1 MIKSFGFFREEDLQK
16 TEVKK
21 QEIDKPVILRKPIAN
36 TIKSVKLSNKKD
48 FSLILNDIQTL
59 LDNKLGEYKEQCG
72 IINDKTALLNYIQ
85 KANEIGYIAIDTETT
100 GLEPLKDE
108 VVGISLYTK
117 NEKAVYV
124 PIGHINHLTYI
135 KRDNQLSIE
144 DVNECLQTI
153 TAKIIMHNGKFD
165 IRFIKNFIKCNIECY
180 FDTMIAERLLTNGQE
195 ESVSL
200 KKTFS
205 RRKSLKNEVLSFDS
219 YFEGLKFNI
228 IPIRIGYVYAAM
240 DAMFT
245 YELFEIQ
252 NNILQN
258 EEFKALNA
266 LLHFVE
272 MPLLKVV
279 IDMEER
285 GVLFDIEYNN
295 KLKNEFETKLK
306 IQEKELN
313 DLLKDYE
320 IDIRNYRMVNN
331 KLSNPINFNSPTQIA
346 IVLYDILNIKNND
359 RKTGEGII
367 KEFKHPFAEK
377 LLEYRETGKILNTY
391 LVGLNE
397 RIIDNRIH
405 TSFNQMGTVTGRF
418 SSNEPN
424 LQNIPNMKGIRQ
436 IFRADVGK
444 YLISCDY
451 SGQEP
456 RIVAFLTQ
464 DPVMIQAYKDKKD
477 FYAFLASAAYKRD
490 YNKCLES
497 YIENGQKIGKQIRDT
512 AKKAFLGICYGMGV
526 VHLAGQLGVDIETA
540 QDALNKIYKA
550 CPGLLMLKKQSIEFG
565 KNYGYVETLWGR
577 IRYIEN
583 INLPPYEFT
592 FNNNFELPF
601 DALDFDNE
609 KDNNIYIENIKNDW
623 LKTLSKARG
632 FMQVNSVIKAAER
645 EGIII
650 KSNGGKIA
658 ECERYAVN
666 TRVQGTAADMTKQA
680 MILLNNDR
688 QLKDYGFELL
698 LTVHDEVIGQ
708 FEKQYIN
715 EVRERVKYLM
725 LIPTKK
731 LNVPFDCDTVVYEN
745 WDGEV
750 VE

>member
-1 MIKSFGFFREEDLQK
+1 MKSFGFFREDFAAKVE
-16 TEVKK
+16 K
-21 QEIDKPVILRKPIAN
+21 QEIKKPVILRKPIAD
-36 TIKSVKLSNKKD
+36 TVKTVKFSNKKD

-85 KANEIGYIAIDTETT
+85 KANEVGYIAIDTETT
-100 GLEPLKDE
+100 GLEPLEDE
-108 VVGISLYTK
+108 VVGISIYTK
-117 NEKAVYV
+117 NEKAMYI
-124 PIGHINHLTYI
+124 PIGHINYLTYI
-135 KRDNQLSIE
+135 KRSNQLSIE
-144 DVNECLQTI
+144 DVSECLQTI
-153 TAKIIMHNGKFD
+153 TAEIIMHNAKFD
-165 IRFIKNFIKCNIECY
+165 IRFIKNFIKCDIECF

-195 ESVSL
+195 ESASL
-200 KKTFS
+200 KQTYS
-205 RRKSLKNEVLSFDS
+205 RRKQLKNEVLSFDA

-228 IPIRIGYVYAAM
+228 IPISIGYVYAAM

-252 NNILQN
+252 NDILQN
-258 EEFKALNA
+258 EKFESLNA
-266 LLHFVE
+266 LFHFIE
-272 MPLLKVV
+272 MPLLKTV
-279 IDMEER
+279 INMEQA

-295 KLKNEFETKLK
+295 KLKNEFELRLK
-306 IQEKELN
+306 NQQKELN

-320 IDIRNYRMVNN
+320 VDIKNIRLTNN

-346 IVLYDILNIKNND
+346 IILYDILNIKNGD
-359 RKTGEGII
+359 RKTGENII
-367 KEFKHPFAEK
+367 KEFKHPFVEK
-377 LLEYRETGKILNTY
+377 LLEYRETSKILNTY

-397 RIIDNRIH
+397 RIINNRIH

-424 LQNIPNMKGIRQ
+424 LQNIPNLKGIRQ
-436 IFRADVGK
+436 IFRADFGK

-456 RIVAFLTQ
+456 RIVAYLTQ
-464 DPVMIQAYKDKKD
+464 DPIMIQAYKDKKD

-490 YNKCLES
+490 YDKCLEN
-497 YIENGQKIGKQIRDT
+497 YIEDGIKIGKQIRDT

-526 VHLAGQLGVDIETA
+526 AHLAGQLGVDIETA

-565 KNYGYVETLWGR
+565 RNYGYVETLWGR

-583 INLPPYEFT
+583 INLPFYEFT

-601 DALDFDNE
+601 DALNFENE
-609 KDNNIYIENIKNDW
+609 QDNNIYIENIKNDW
-623 LKTLSKARG
+623 LKRLSKVRG
-632 FMQVNSVIKAAER
+632 YMQINSVIKAAER

-658 ECERYAVN
+658 EAERHAVN

-680 MILLNNDR
+680 MILLDKD
-688 QLKDYGFELL
+688 LKLKKWGFELL

-725 LIPTKK
+725 LIPTKE
-731 LNVPFDCDTVVYEN
+731 LNVPFDCDTVIYES

-750 VE
+750 IE